1 MIDICPTLEE
11 NFLKVLYDH
20 TAGDPMR
27 ADVKWTNLSRREIA
41 KRLTAMGTPVSRNIV
56 SSLLRKHGYRRRK
69 AQKKKTMGPRN
80 PNRNAQFENIA
91 RLKKEY
97 LKAGLPVISMDTKK
111 KELLGNFYRDGKID
125 TQETIETNDHDFGSA
140 GAGVVIP
147 HSLYDVGKNKG
158 FIHLNTSHDTS
169 ELACDS
175 LAAWWD
181 QQGRADYPQA
191 QKLLVLCDGGG
202 SNSATMYLFK
212 EDLQKLASRLGIEI
226 RVAHYPPY
234 CSKYN
239 PIEHRLFPHLT
250 RACRGV
256 IFHTL
261 ETVRYYMAKAE
272 TTTGMRVKVSILD
285 KVYATGR
292 KCAAGFKKT
301 MKIVFDS
308 FLPKWNYTAVPE
320 PV

>member
-1 MIDICPTLEE
+1 
-11 NFLKVLYDH
+11 
-20 TAGDPMR
+20 
-27 ADVKWTNLSRREIA
+27 
-41 KRLTAMGTPVSRNIV
+41 
-56 SSLLRKHGYRRRK
+56 
-69 AQKKKTMGPRN
+69 MGPRN

-91 RLKKEY
+91 RFKKRY

-125 TQETIETNDHDFGSA
+125 TQETIETNDHDFSSA
-140 GAGVVIP
+140 GAGKVIP
-147 HSLYDVGKNKG
+147 HGLYDVGKNKA
-158 FIHLNTSHDTS
+158 FVNLNTSHDTS

-175 LAAWWD
+175 IAAWWD
-181 QQGRADYPQA
+181 QQGRTDYPQVK
-191 QKLLVLCDGGG
+191 KLLVLCDGGG

-212 EDLQKLASRLGIEI
+212 EDLQKLANRLGIEI

-256 IFHTL
+256 IFQTL
-261 ETVRYYMAKAE
+261 KTVQYYMAKAE
-272 TTTGMRVKVSILD
+272 TTTGLKVKVSILH
-285 KVYATGR
+285 KIYKTGR
-292 KCAAGFKKT
+292 KYAAGFKKS
-301 MKIVFDS
+301 MKIVFDKV
-308 FLPKWNYTAVPE
+308 LPKWNYRAVPE